1 MTALPSQPHSLNL
14 SEFPASL
21 GATLVFGSDSAPFL
35 ASSLPR
41 FVAPEP
47 MPWPGVLHEI
57 FAAPTGGE
65 IGRFSTHHPFPAG
78 ALIGWAARQLR
89 QSKGRL
95 TVWIGRRV
103 WPYPLVLRRAGLL
116 GGSLFVDATDNNQR
130 LWAAELAL
138 RCCAVASVIADG
150 SGFSMSATRRLQL
163 ISRGS
168 DVLMLLARP
177 SLDERQLSA
186 AGARWRISA
195 VPARVDS
202 TSPQWMIELLRCKGV
217 RPASLGCH
225 GQSHPA
231 WRLRWDAE
239 SASSRLID
247 TEVEHERELCDTS
260 ASATA
265 APVSGGLP
273 ADLAGRPAHAPPAAP
288 RRAG

>member
-1 MTALPSQPHSLNL
+1 MTALPIQADTLHDLRAELRGTLTLHLTRLQLSDAPADLRQP
-14 SEFPASL
+14 
-21 GATLVFGSDSAPFL
+21 L
-35 ASSLPR
+35 A
-41 FVAPEP
+41 EP

-57 FAAPTGGE
+57 FAAPTGE
-65 IGRFSTHHPFPAG
+65 VGRFSTHHPFPAG
-78 ALIGWAARQLR
+78 AIIGWAARQLR

-103 WPYPLVLRRAGLL
+103 WPYPLVLERAGLL
-116 GGSLFVDATDNNQR
+116 GGSLFVDATDNNGR

-163 ISRGS
+163 ISRDS
-168 DVLMLLARP
+168 EVLMLLARP

-186 AGARWRISA
+186 AGARWRVGA
-195 VPARVDS
+195 VPARGDS

-239 SASSRLID
+239 SASTSFID
-247 TEVEHERELCDTS
+247 TDVEHERELTGD
-260 ASATA
+260 A
-265 APVSGGLP
+265 ADWAPAPAVSGGLP
-273 ADLAGRPAHAPPAAP
+273 ADLADRPAQAPPAAP